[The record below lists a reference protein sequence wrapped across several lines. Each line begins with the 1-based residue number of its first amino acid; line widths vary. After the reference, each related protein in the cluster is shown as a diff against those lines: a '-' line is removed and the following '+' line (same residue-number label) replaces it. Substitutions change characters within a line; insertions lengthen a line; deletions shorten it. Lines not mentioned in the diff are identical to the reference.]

1 MKKYI
6 SFFLDSNGRE
16 VKKVREKTSNFLKL
30 HGLSDKIVR
39 GQIMIIKELLKTC
52 RKYSGFNSPQ
62 VKMKVQIHINSNK
75 ITVEVSNQIN
85 DNQNK
90 QIQELDKTIQ
100 FIRGYQDPFEAF
112 LKLKAT
118 SNNGS
123 DGLVLAK
130 LSYEGK
136 ATLDFFVSED
146 NVMSMSA
153 VRMIDCQPGNENL

>member
-1 MKKYI
+1 MKKSI
-6 SFFLDSNGRE
+6 TFFLDSNGSAIQ
-16 VKKVREKTSNFLKL
+16 KVREKISKFFKL
-30 HGLSDKIVR
+30 HGLSSKTVHE
-39 GQIMIIKELLKTC
+39 QVMIIKELLKACTQ
-52 RKYSGFNSPQ
+52 YSGFNSQ
-62 VKMKVQIHINSNK
+62 QDKRKIQIHINRNK